1 MQASLDHFNQDRNT
15 VTRKLRDTAIQ
26 DQRCGQFL
34 VVEKRI
40 QSNPKREI
48 TVYAVATNMVRYD
61 GSLSSSHLSEARPE
75 SKYNLLKMQD
85 DMIAAEVPVKKQKIH

>member
-1 MQASLDHFNQDRNT
+1 
-15 VTRKLRDTAIQ
+15 
-26 DQRCGQFL
+26 
-34 VVEKRI
+34 
-40 QSNPKREI
+40 
-48 TVYAVATNMVRYD
+48 MVCYD